1 MGFLKSLSFAY
12 DREELMK
19 WSSIKRAG
27 YMLLPLL
34 LYYVAHDLSQIL
46 LWGLT
51 ELFLSM
57 GNGFSEY
64 LTQHGQD
71 VKTIISAAAILI
83 GTLPLVPMLKQERKY
98 GWRQKP
104 EQGQWLEQ
112 KADQGRSWEQKA
124 AQDDLQDVGNRTVVS
139 YGIVILLSFCLAV
152 GINIIFYQLG
162 FSSSSENYT
171 EVQEAQYAVSF
182 GLGLLLY
189 GVISPL
195 TEETL
200 FRGIIYGRMK
210 RCFAR
215 WLAILLSAILFGVY
229 HGNLVQGVYGF
240 LLGCVITL
248 LYEKSGNFLIPVV
261 AHAAANLSVFVLT
274 RAGSL
279 TDLTKAQGLLIG
291 CLLTAI
297 GVILLVGYAHLQPK
311 SNKESRE

>member
-112 KADQGRSWEQKA
+112 KADQGRSWEQQA
-124 AQDDLQDVGNRTVVS
+124 VQDDLQDAGNCTVVS

-162 FSSSSENYT
+162 FSSSSDNYT
-171 EVQEAQYAVSF
+171 EVQEVQYAVSF

-200 FRGIIYGRMK
+200 FRGVIYGRMK

-261 AHAAANLSVFVLT
+261 SHAAANLSVFVLT

-297 GVILLVGYAHLQPK
+297 GGTLLAGYVHLQSK
-311 SNKESRE
+311 FNQESRE